1 MKRFFGYILLAVSL
15 LALPGC
21 DGSHFKV
28 SADLEGLNNENV
40 RVVFVGDSGLTDVWM
55 PAREGKL
62 RFKGASAERTLLTLL
77 NKDGAVMAMMAV
89 ANGETLKLTGHVKS
103 PSEWKVEGSEVNER
117 WWQFKKENAAL
128 YAARDAKLDAAIE
141 RYAEQN
147 PADELSAFLLLCDY
161 GSLPQNAARV
171 GKLVSKLAPEAR
183 PATLLQ
189 ALDEVLVTTRQAK
202 MKLSALLLY
211 NRAKK
216 DFVSLDLLKRV
227 SLLYLWTNRQPDR
240 PAHVRLLR
248 DLWQKSGGKVH
259 IADIN
264 TEADTTMWQS
274 TLLADSSRWQ
284 HYWAPGGPQDMALRI
299 VNLTSTP
306 LYIVTDSL
314 GNQVYR
320 GADARQAC
328 QAAERLLP
336 VAK

>member
-1 MKRFFGYILLAVSL
+1 MKRIFGYILLAVSL
-15 LALPGC
+15 LALAGC
-21 DGSHFKV
+21 DGNHFKV

-55 PAREGKL
+55 PAHEGKL

-77 NKDGAVMAMMAV
+77 NKDGAVMAMLAV
-89 ANGETLKLTGHVKS
+89 VNGETLQLAGDVKS
-103 PSEWKVEGSEVNER
+103 PAEWQVKGSSVNER

-128 YAARDAKLDAAIE
+128 YAAHDTRLDAAIE
-141 RYAEQN
+141 KYAEQH
-147 PADELSAFLLLCDY
+147 PDDELSAFLLLCDY
-161 GSLPQNAARV
+161 GTLQQNAARV
-171 GKLVSKLAPEAR
+171 GKLLSKMAPEAR

-189 ALDEVLVTTRQAK
+189 ALDEVLTVTRQAK
-202 MKLSALLLY
+202 VKLSALLLY
-211 NRAKK
+211 NRAKR
-216 DFVSLDLLKRV
+216 DFESLDLLQRV

-248 DLWQKSGGKVH
+248 DLWQKSEGRVH

-299 VNLTSTP
+299 VNMSSTP
-306 LYIVTDSL
+306 LYIVTDSV

-320 GADARQAC
+320 GADVRQAC
-328 QAAERLLP
+328 HAAEQLLP
-336 VAK
+336 AAK